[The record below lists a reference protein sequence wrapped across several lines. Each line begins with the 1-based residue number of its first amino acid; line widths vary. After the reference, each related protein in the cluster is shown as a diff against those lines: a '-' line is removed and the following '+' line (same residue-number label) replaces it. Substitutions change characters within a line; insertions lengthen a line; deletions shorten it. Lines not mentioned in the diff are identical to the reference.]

1 MSEEVFE
8 QLNIPAQQPIGFD
21 VPEVFDRLPELAYNL
36 WWSWSPE
43 ARRLFSFLGPER
55 WTRYHNP
62 IEVLIEMDPPHWYPL
77 KNNEEFMALYS
88 QVVQDFDEYMERKD
102 NIDRDNYSEPVA
114 YFSTE
119 YGLHDCLPIYS
130 GGLGVLSGD
139 HMKSSSD
146 LCLPLVGIGLLY
158 RHGYFEQCIDADGT
172 QHHVLPRIDFTRL
185 PIQQVLN
192 ENGRP
197 LIIDCPL
204 RSDEVKLRVWK
215 VQVGHLPIILLD
227 SDFPGNPPELQPITG
242 QLYVRERESRLC
254 QEIILGVGGAIALD
268 ELGIEPGLW
277 HMNEGHSVFMTS
289 HRLRSLVNNGKSLQE
304 AMDELAD
311 NTLFTTHTPVE
322 AGHERY
328 EKGLIEK
335 YFDNYFSETGIAA
348 DEFMGL
354 GDSGTDGDDQFN
366 LTAFAIR
373 AARRTNGV
381 SQLHEEVTRD
391 MWGDMLEGEELFS
404 ITNGVHAPTWL
415 GYDVGDLLAAPE
427 APWREDDIQKMLEN
441 LESSEDKRLWAAHE
455 YQKERL
461 IRSARFILR
470 EQRSRH
476 GQAPDELYK
485 IQDIINKDALLIGFA
500 RRFATYK
507 RANLLFRD
515 FDRAKQLLQDSDRPV
530 QIIYAGKAHPA
541 DKNGQGLIKGIYDYM
556 ADPDINGSIIFL
568 ENYDMSL
575 AERLV
580 QGVDI
585 WLNSPRRPNEA
596 SGTSGMKAALNGVL
610 NLSIS
615 DGWWAEGYN
624 GNNGWV
630 FGSEQDYDD
639 LEHQDHEDATDLYET
654 LENEVIPTFYERN
667 EDGVPEGWV
676 DMMRSSIQS
685 VLPDFCSNRM
695 VGQYDRQAYREL
707 MKE

>member
-1 MSEEVFE
+1 MSEKVFD

-21 VPEVFDRLPELAYNL
+21 VPSAFERLPELAYNL

-55 WTRYHNP
+55 WTRYGNP
-62 IEVLIEMDPPHWYPL
+62 IEILIEMDPPNWYPL

-88 QVVQDFDEYMERKD
+88 QVVQDFDEYMS
-102 NIDRDNYSEPVA
+102 RDEDVPEDDYSDPVA

-119 YGLHDCLPIYS
+119 YGIHDCLPIYS

-146 LCLPLVGIGLLY
+146 LCLPLVGVGLLY

-172 QHHVLPRIDFTRL
+172 QHHVLPRIDFSRL

-192 ENGRP
+192 KNGRP
-197 LIIDCPL
+197 MVINCPL
-204 RSDEVKLRVWK
+204 RSEEVKLRVWK
-215 VQVGHLPIILLD
+215 IQVGHVPIILLD

-254 QEIILGVGGAIALD
+254 QEIVLGVGGAIAL
-268 ELGIEPGLW
+268 EKLGIEPSAW
-277 HMNEGHSVFMTS
+277 HLNEGHSVFLTS
-289 HRLRSLVNNGKSLQE
+289 HRLQDQLNNGNTLEQAVDS
-304 AMDELAD
+304 LAD

-328 EKGLIEK
+328 DCELVEE
-335 YFDNYFSETGIAA
+335 YFQKFCDENNVSTDKFLDLGRAQSDSE
-348 DEFMGL
+348 
-354 GDSGTDGDDQFN
+354 DQFN

-373 AARRTNGV
+373 SARRTNGV
-381 SQLHEEVTRD
+381 SKLHEEVTRD
-391 MWGDMLEGEELFS
+391 MWGDLLEDDELFS
-404 ITNGVHAPTWL
+404 ITNGIHAPTWL
-415 GYDVGDLLAAPE
+415 GYDIRDLLVTPE
-427 APWREDDIQKMLEN
+427 APWGEEGVEKMISTLE
-441 LESSEDKRLWAAHE
+441 ESSDKKLWAAHK

-461 IRSARFILR
+461 IRTSRFILR

-476 GQAPDELYK
+476 GQSPDELYK
-485 IQDIINKDALLIGFA
+485 IQDIIDKDALLIGFA

-507 RANLLFRD
+507 RANLIFRD
-515 FDRAKQLLQDSDRPV
+515 FERTKKMLTDSEKPL
-530 QIIYAGKAHPA
+530 QIIFAGKAHPA
-541 DKNGQGLIKGIYDYM
+541 DKQGQGLIREIYDYM
-556 ADPDINGSIIFL
+556 SDPEVNGSIIFL

-575 AERLV
+575 ASRLV
-580 QGVDI
+580 QGVDV

-596 SGTSGMKAALNGVL
+596 SGTSGMKAALNGIL

-624 GNNGWV
+624 GDNGWV
-630 FGSEQDYDD
+630 FGAEKDYDD
-639 LEHQDHEDATDLYET
+639 LEHQDHEDAVDLYET
-654 LENEVIPTFYERN
+654 LENEVIPTFYDRN
-667 EDGVPEGWV
+667 EKGIPTNWLR
-676 DMMRSSIQS
+676 MMRSSIKS
-685 VLPDFCSNRM
+685 VLPAFCSSRM
-695 VGQYDRQAYREL
+695 VGQYDEQAYREL
-707 MKE
+707 M

>member
-1 MSEEVFE
+1 MSEKPFD
-8 QLNIPAQQPIGFD
+8 QLNISAQQPIGFD

-55 WTRYHNP
+55 WTRYRNP
-62 IEVLIEMDPPHWYPL
+62 IEILIEMDPPHWYPL
-77 KNNEEFMALYS
+77 KNNEEFLALYT
-88 QVVQDFDEYMERKD
+88 QVIQDFDEYMSR
-102 NIDRDNYSEPVA
+102 IDKMEKNDYSDPVA

-119 YGLHDCLPIYS
+119 YGIHDCLPIYS

-146 LCLPLVGIGLLY
+146 LCLPLVGVGLLY

-172 QHHVLPRIDFTRL
+172 QHHVLPRMDFSRL

-192 ENGRP
+192 NNGRP
-197 LIIDCPL
+197 LIVDCPL
-204 RSDEVKLRVWK
+204 RSAVVKLRVWK
-215 VQVGHLPIILLD
+215 VQVGHLPILLLD

-254 QEIILGVGGAIALD
+254 QEIVLGVGGAIALD
-268 ELGIEPGLW
+268 KLGIDPGVW
-277 HMNEGHSVFMTS
+277 HLNEGHSVFLTTY
-289 HRLRSLVNNGKSLQE
+289 RLRSRLNNGKSMQKAL
-304 AMDELAD
+304 DELTE

-328 EKGLIEK
+328 EKSLVKK
-335 YFDNYFSETGIAA
+335 YFDDYWTETGISEE
-348 DEFMGL
+348 EFIKL
-354 GDSGTDGDDQFN
+354 GESGTDDRDQFN

-373 AARRTNGV
+373 SACRTNGV
-381 SQLHEEVTRD
+381 SKLHEEVTRQ

-415 GYDVGDLLAAPE
+415 GYDMRDLLGTPE
-427 APWREDDIQKMLEN
+427 APWRPDDIKKMTSSLD
-441 LESSEDKRLWAAHE
+441 ESSNKRLWDAHK

-461 IRSARFILR
+461 IRTARFILR

-485 IQDIINKDALLIGFA
+485 IQDIINDEALLIGFA

-515 FDRAKQLLQDSDRPV
+515 FERAKRMLLDSERPV
-530 QIIYAGKAHPA
+530 QIIFAGKAHPA
-541 DKNGQGLIKGIYDYM
+541 DKNGQGLIKEIYDYM
-556 ADPDINGSIIFL
+556 SDPEINGSIIFL

-624 GNNGWV
+624 GDNGWI

-639 LEHQDHEDATDLYET
+639 LEHQDHEDAVDLYQT
-654 LENEVIPTFYERN
+654 LEDEVIPTFYDRN
-667 EDGVPEGWV
+667 KDGVPERWIE
-676 DMMRSSIQS
+676 MMRSSIKS
-685 VLPDFCSNRM
+685 VLPAFCSSRM
-695 VGQYDRQAYREL
+695 VAEYDEQAYRKL
-707 MKE
+707 N